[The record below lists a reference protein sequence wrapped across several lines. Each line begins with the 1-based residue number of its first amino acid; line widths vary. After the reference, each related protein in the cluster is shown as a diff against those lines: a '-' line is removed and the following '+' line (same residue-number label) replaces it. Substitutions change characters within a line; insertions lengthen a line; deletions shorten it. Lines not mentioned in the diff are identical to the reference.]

1 MAESKKILALKPFEE
16 AVRRHC
22 EKLSHKELCDFIC
35 NRAAQEISAH
45 ERADFLKKL
54 TSGSKKEIRG
64 NSRNDLISKIKSLK
78 KAIKKHQESIEDG
91 TFFEDYE
98 DDYGYD
104 EDPPP
109 ISEEQKEEMETLFA
123 EADHLFLSDELKLAA
138 EAYQLLLGIFRYDE
152 DAAFDYDI
160 ESHLNLNWREIR
172 ARYARCVYETAPS
185 HKRVEQMLDAMEID
199 ARQFQRNFVSSEG
212 DYPLLKDVLDARSG
226 ELSEWKSF
234 LNNWKNDLKNETGER
249 AAVLFFEAVHGLD
262 GIDGLAVEVRKNHV
276 PVGYGYWLD
285 KLVSDQNWNDAAAI
299 AQESLEN
306 IPHGTFRAQAAEILS
321 AAAQNMGD
329 NSLILKGKR
338 EGFYSMPD
346 ENSLSVLVEEAA
358 RQNVKTEELEK
369 ALKAKIAKKY
379 SGELNV
385 KILLMLGR
393 LDDALKI
400 VDTTK
405 PLGWGADDSGIGV
418 FFGGLLAALT
428 GSDPKGKTIQ
438 ILLNRY
444 TGKRRG
450 YFFDSAENPNKIIF
464 EEILAG
470 VRGVFSDES
479 KKQKWFEFVKKI
491 GGNRI
496 DAIVS
501 NKHRG
506 AYNRAAEVL
515 GALTECFLINQQTN
529 QAKDLLDLYRN
540 QKYSRHSA
548 FRSEVDNVLQNS
560 AILKPLYSKT
570 KK

>member
-1 MAESKKILALKPFEE
+1 MAKKILALKPFEE

-45 ERADFLKKL
+45 ERADFLEKL
-54 TSGSKKEIRG
+54 TSGSKKRIRG
-64 NSRNDLISKIKSLK
+64 NSRNNLISKIKLLK
-78 KAIKKHQESIEDG
+78 KAIKEHQESIEDG

-98 DDYGYD
+98 HDYGYD
-104 EDPPP
+104 EEPPP
-109 ISEEQKEEMETLFA
+109 ISEEQKEELETLFA

-160 ESHLNLNWREIR
+160 ESHLNLNRREIR

-185 HKRVEQMLDAMEID
+185 HKRLEQMIDAMEID

-212 DYPLLKDVLDARSG
+212 DYPLLQDVLDARSG

-234 LNNWKNDLKNETGER
+234 LNNWKNALKNETGER

-262 GIDGLAVEVRKNHV
+262 GIDGLAIEVRKSHV

-299 AQESLEN
+299 AQEALEN

-321 AAAQNMGD
+321 AAAQNMRD
-329 NSLILKGKR
+329 KSLILKGKR

-369 ALKAKIAKKY
+369 ALKAKIAKTY
-379 SGELNV
+379 PGELNV

-393 LDDALKI
+393 LDDASKI
-400 VDTTK
+400 VDTTT
-405 PLGWGADDSGIGV
+405 PLGWNADNTGIGV

-428 GSDPKGKTIQ
+428 NSDPKGKTIQ
-438 ILLNRY
+438 TLLRQY
-444 TGKRRG
+444 TGKRHS
-450 YFFDSAENPNKIIF
+450 YFSDPANSQNKVIS

-479 KKQKWFEFVKKI
+479 KKQKWVEFVKKI

-506 AYNRAAEVL
+506 AYKRAAEVL
-515 GALTECFLINQQTN
+515 GALTECCLIHRQAE
-529 QAKDLLDLYRN
+529 QAKELLDLYRN
-540 QKYSRHSA
+540 QKYKRYSA
-548 FRSEVDNVLQNS
+548 FREEINTVLRNSE
-560 AILKPLYSKT
+560 ILSPLYL